1 MKTVVSPWQDP
12 AFGTVRLVTLADK
25 QDAYT
30 QRVRT
35 NWSADVE
42 VYLAIELLKGKTGQV
57 VDIGA
62 SIGTWCLPVALGS
75 GAHVLAVEPLPDN
88 ANALRTAIDENDL
101 SGRVAV
107 MQNAIMDKR
116 GSVRIEGDSA
126 YGVVSDKGTTEV
138 QADSLD
144 AIAGALDRIDFLK
157 MDVEGCERMVL
168 QGGSR
173 TLARTQHIMFGGNG
187 AHALHRGHMPQD
199 VVADLEAHGFKC
211 YMVNGRQ
218 LSPMTSTSFQPLGLV
233 KYFATRTPG
242 NAFGSF
248 TVADLIP
255 RHAML
260 CVKRALFDMKPGYG
274 HFMRAQ
280 LSAGRVQIDP
290 QVKELIASTI
300 KPTK

>member
-35 NWSADVE
+35 NWRADVE
-42 VYLAIELLKGKTGQV
+42 AYLAIELLKGKTGQV
-57 VDIGA
+57 VDLGA
-62 SIGTWCLPVALGS
+62 NIGTWCLPVALGS
-75 GAHVLAVEPLPDN
+75 GAHVLAVEALPDN
-88 ANALRTAIDENDL
+88 AAALRAAIDENGL
-101 SGRVAV
+101 SGRVTV

-116 GSVRIEGDSA
+116 GMVRFEGDSA

-144 AIAGALDRIDFLK
+144 AMAGALAHIDVLK
-157 MDVEGCERMVL
+157 MDIEGCERIAL

-173 TLARTQHIMFGGNG
+173 TLARTQHVMFEGNG
-187 AHALHRGHMPQD
+187 AHAFHRGHMPQD
-199 VVADLEAHGFKC
+199 LVADLEAHGFKC

-218 LSPMTSTSFQPLGLV
+218 LAPMTSTSFQPLGLV
-233 KYFATRTPG
+233 NYFATRASG

-248 TVADLIP
+248 AVADFIP
-255 RHAML
+255 RHAVL
-260 CVKRALFDMKPGYG
+260 GVTRALFDMKPGYG

-280 LSAGRVQIDP
+280 LSSGRIKIDP
-290 QVKELIASTI
+290 EFQELIASTI
-300 KPTK
+300 MPKK